1 MGPSVTS
8 PGQSIRVAD
17 YLATRVAMEGVDHV
31 FMVTGGGAMFLN
43 DALAHQDGL
52 TPVFCHHEQA
62 CAMAA
67 ESYARITGGLGVINV
82 TTGPGGINAING
94 VYGAWTDS
102 IPMLVVS
109 GQVKRAT
116 CLATTPVQG
125 LRQLG
130 DQEGEIVPMVRDITK
145 YAAVVERPED
155 IAWHL
160 DQALHCAVSE
170 RPGPVWLDIPID
182 VQSAIV
188 DPATLQ
194 RYIPPK
200 TQSFTPS
207 EAAIEAIVTRLRTA
221 KRPVI
226 VAGTGVRSANAE
238 SEFEAV
244 IRRLGIPVTTAW
256 THDLIASNDPLFCGR
271 PGTIGTRAGNFT
283 VQNAD
288 LVLVLGSRLN
298 IRQVSYNWQAFAS
311 RAFKIQVDIDPAE
324 LTKPTVKPD
333 MAVMADLRQFLAA
346 LNRHL
351 DDWMPFRA
359 HGEWLSWCKER
370 LVRYPSVQAH
380 QRVFNGKI
388 NPYHFI
394 EQLFSRLNGNDIVAC
409 GNATA
414 TIVPFQVGVIKAGMR
429 MFSNS
434 GSASMGYDL
443 PAAIGAYFGAAAA
456 RGAQERLICLAGDG
470 SIMMN
475 LQELQTIAHYRL
487 PIKIFVLNNGGYL
500 SIRTTQT
507 NFFARLAGS
516 GPGNGV
522 SFPDFVAVAT
532 AFGIPARR
540 LASADFPEQLDAILD
555 EPGPCLCDIVLD
567 ETQGFEPR
575 MSSRKLDDG
584 SIVSSPLE
592 DMFPFLDR
600 AELATNMIDFDK

>member
-1 MGPSVTS
+1 MTNAT
-8 PGQSIRVAD
+8 VAD
-17 YLATRVAMEGVDHV
+17 YVAQRISSAAVRHV

-43 DALAHQDGL
+43 DALGHHPDIS
-52 TPVFCHHEQA
+52 PVFCHHEQA

-67 ESYARITGGLGVINV
+67 ESYARIAGGLGVLNV
-82 TTGPGGINAING
+82 TTGPGGINALNG

-102 IPMLVVS
+102 VPLLVIS

-116 CLATTPVQG
+116 CLATTPVPG

-130 DQEGEIVPMVRDITK
+130 DQEGGIVPMARGMTK
-145 YAAVVERPED
+145 YAAVVERAED

-160 DQALHCAVSE
+160 DQALHYATSG
-170 RPGPVWLDIPID
+170 RPGPTWLDIPID
-182 VQSAIV
+182 VQSARI
-188 DPATLQ
+188 DPALL
-194 RYIPPK
+194 RRFIPPDA
-200 TQSFTPS
+200 PPVLPPDNDIALIA
-207 EAAIEAIVTRLRTA
+207 ERLHSA

-226 VAGTGVRSANAE
+226 LAGTGVRAAGATA
-238 SEFEAV
+238 EFETL
-244 IRRLGIPVTTAW
+244 IQRLGIPVTTAW
-256 THDLIASNDPLFCGR
+256 THDLIASDDRLFCGR

-288 LVLVLGSRLN
+288 LVLILGSRLN

-324 LTKPTVKPD
+324 LNKPTVKPD
-333 MAVMADLRQFLAA
+333 MAVCADLRHFLAA
-346 LNRHL
+346 LNGRL
-351 DDWMPFRA
+351 ADWRA
-359 HGEWLSWCKER
+359 PPAHAEWLGWCRQR
-370 LVRYPSVQAH
+370 LLDYPGVQPH
-380 QRVFNGKI
+380 QREFNGKI

-394 EQLFSRLNGNDIVAC
+394 EQLFSRLGREDIVAC

-414 TIVPFQVGVIKAGMR
+414 TIVPFQVGAIKPGMR

-443 PAAIGAYFGAAAA
+443 PAAVGACFGALAA
-456 RGAQERLICLAGDG
+456 RGAMQRVICLAGDG

-475 LQELQTIAHYRL
+475 LQELQTIAHHRL
-487 PIKIFVLNNGGYL
+487 PIKIFVLNNNGYL
-500 SIRTTQT
+500 SISGSQS
-507 NFFARLAGS
+507 NFFGRLAGT

-540 LASADFPEQLDAILD
+540 LANADFPQLIEGILA
-555 EPGPCLCDIVLD
+555 EAGPCLCDVVLD

-575 MSSRKLDDG
+575 TSSRKLEDG
-584 SIVSSPLE
+584 SIVTPPLE
-592 DMFPFLDR
+592 DMFPFLERD
-600 AELATNMIDFDK
+600 ELASNMINSAP